1 MGNDAS
7 TIDDHLEHALEI
19 PNEIWDSEWHMLKL
33 AAANQKQGDYDSSEM
48 YKCDINNSD
57 DITDRK
63 ICLLDKNDR
72 DNCPQGW
79 DFTGKFDS
87 ETYNGQSINICCKNT

>member
-33 AAANQKQGDYDSSEM
+33 AAANQKQGDYDSSDTKDDKEM
-48 YKCDINNSD
+48 NTLKVKYEDMVLYENYIQ
-57 DITDRK
+57 ITDDEMLPGFCTLEAYQIEVHK
-63 ICLLDKNDR
+63 KLS
-72 DNCPQGW
+72 
-79 DFTGKFDS
+79 FA
-87 ETYNGQSINICCKNT
+87 